1 MAAYTNSVELYQQ
14 SEVINPKI
22 QGWVNRIA
30 TLTNLIP
37 KKPVRI
43 SERDFRLPALV
54 AEAGIE
60 GTYNPNG
67 GEVGRG
73 QNEQGT
79 VMIVPFY
86 PYRMAWELTQSA
98 MDATETSEQALV
110 SNFKN
115 VMKKAP
121 RQFADFIDR
130 TFFTDGT
137 PVLARAV
144 ATATVGGVTTYTL
157 DNTFGP
163 NRLRRGQFVNP
174 YSADLTTARVTSV
187 TALGT
192 SRITSVAWQ
201 TNTITLADL
210 ITAAAA
216 TDALTWTGLSG
227 ASPVGPYGLYYWNS
241 SAQTGTTATLDRAA
255 EPEVQSNSVSGAAGL
270 SYILGLNLFHTILR
284 RRGGDESMQGML
296 GIASL
301 NAHAAAV
308 GQVMNIQRIDLPNGP
323 TNEMKDLL
331 PSINLDFPFAGI
343 KHKVTP
349 LQDATRLDWISPSKT
364 WGIGRMSDTKFYEQG
379 GQRFF
384 PTYGTGGSPNAS
396 TWFAMTCNQN
406 FFCENP
412 GAQGFVSAIPIDAA
426 YNYNGL

>member
-1 MAAYTNSVELYQQ
+1 MAAFTNSVELYQQ
-14 SEVINPKI
+14 SEVINPMI

-37 KKPVRI
+37 KKPVTI

-60 GTYNPNG
+60 GTYDPNG
-67 GEVGRG
+67 GGVGRG
-73 QNEQGT
+73 QNEQGV
-79 VMIVPFY
+79 VMVVPFY
-86 PYRMAWELTQSA
+86 PYRMAFELTQLA
-98 MDATETSEQALV
+98 MDATQTREQALV
-110 SNFKN
+110 SNFKT

-121 RQFADFIDR
+121 QQFASFIDR

-137 PVLARAV
+137 PKLAQAV
-144 ATATVGGVTTYTL
+144 ATATVGGVTTYQL

-163 NRLRRGQFVNP
+163 NRIRRGQFVNP
-174 YSADLTTARVTSV
+174 YSSDQVTPRLTAVT
-187 TALGT
+187 TLAY
-192 SRITSVAWQ
+192 SRITAVAWQ

-210 ITAAAA
+210 ITSAAA
-216 TDALTWTGLSG
+216 TDCLLWTGLSG
-227 ASPVGPYGLYYWNS
+227 ASPVGPYGLYYWIS
-241 SAQTGTTATLDRAA
+241 AAQTGTTATLNRAT
-255 EPEVQSNSVSGAAGL
+255 EPEVQSNSVSGAGGL
-270 SYILGLNLFHTILR
+270 SFILGLNLFHTILR
-284 RRGGDESMQGML
+284 RRGGDESMNGMI

-331 PSINLDFPFAGI
+331 PGINLDFPYAGI

-349 LQDATRLDWISPSKT
+349 LQDATRLDWISPTKT
-364 WGIGRMSDTKFYEQG
+364 WGLGRVSDTKFYEQG

-384 PTYGTGGSPNAS
+384 PTYATDGSPNAA

-412 GAQGFVSAIPIDAA
+412 GANGFVSAIPIDAA
-426 YNYNGL
+426 YQQS